1 MKKKRIKITEK
12 SRVFYK
18 IYLVNIVITMVFIC
32 LISVIC
38 STSSSKLIL
47 NNFIAYNQNMMVE
60 KGNILDERIRQLDET
75 CNLIVG
81 EENAFRL
88 IMTDEQEYEKPTR
101 LLLIIRYFRNICS
114 GNSLIDGVSLIDCS
128 REIMLTEKTKVEL
141 NMENARFYKSCE
153 NGSSFFLTEENGEN
167 YLEYVKQYEP
177 IRGEKTVYVIIK
189 VNQDA
194 FTDNLLTGAEST
206 MVEHYLLTS
215 DGRSLSAEGADEL
228 SPDLRERFMSIS
240 RNAEKYETKSKK
252 FVLYKN
258 PSQISDICMAAVQD
272 YTYLEQQT
280 QNLRRMIIW
289 VSVFMITVASVI
301 IYLCSLYLYHPLK
314 NLVIRIQ
321 ELPVKKDDKPLRDE
335 FHLLEQMVDTFQ
347 NEKAHTQPLV
357 IRDSIQK
364 LVRETFDQERFDYLK
379 EIFHQ
384 SMEYSAYVLLITE
397 CKTDEVDK
405 KRGFRFLKRLSEEPE
420 RDGFYTEIT
429 NERSIGIYNTD
440 LGYETFVERA
450 EDLKRQEEGEN
461 TPFICCISR
470 EFKNRESMNLVYSE
484 TLNSVEKA
492 VFIGKL
498 TLVCGRSSLERRTK
512 GTVQKEEEN
521 RLIRYMADGKTEE
534 ALAALASIT
543 SGFGDNSEDI
553 QYTRFLYF
561 EVCRNLVKNSR
572 EMGVKLPS
580 VCEEREL
587 FQEIF
592 RAETIE
598 ELGNFTQEV
607 FYCCLESFQKKE
619 RGYSSNIEKAIEFIQ
634 ANYMRELSIDDVAA
648 SVFLSSG
655 YLGIIFKEET
665 GYTIL
670 EYITYVRMQKA
681 GEMLRS
687 HSEWK
692 VKDVAEQLGYNNV
705 QSFIRFFKKYY
716 GQTPAAYRKGE
727 GV

>member
-18 IYLVNIVITMVFIC
+18 IYLVNIMITMVFIC
-32 LISVIC
+32 LISVVC
-38 STSSSKLIL
+38 STASSRLIL
-47 NNFIAYNQNMMVE
+47 DNFIAYNQNMMVE
-60 KGNILDERIRQLDET
+60 KGNVLDERIRQLDET
-75 CNLIVG
+75 CNLVVG

-88 IMTDEQEYEKPTR
+88 IMTNESEYENPTR
-101 LLLIIRYFRNICS
+101 LILIMRYFQNVCS
-114 GNSLIDGVSLIDCS
+114 GNSLIDGLGLIDCS
-128 REIMLTEKTKVEL
+128 RGIMLTDKTKFEL
-141 NMENARFYKSCE
+141 EDAGPYESCE
-153 NGSSFFLTEENGEN
+153 NGNSFFLTERDGGKC
-167 YLEYVKQYEP
+167 LEYVKRYEP
-177 IRGEKTVYVIIK
+177 IRGEQTVYVIIR
-189 VNQDA
+189 VNQEA
-194 FTDNLLTGAEST
+194 LFSNLLTGGEDAMIES
-206 MVEHYLLTS
+206 YLLTR
-215 DGRSLSAEGADEL
+215 DGQTLSVGNSREL
-228 SPDLRERFMSIS
+228 SGDLREHLMGLS
-240 RNAEKYETKSKK
+240 ETVQKYKTKANKL
-252 FVLYKN
+252 VLYKM
-258 PSQISDICMAAVQD
+258 PSQISDIALVAVQD
-272 YTYLEQQT
+272 YTYLERQT
-280 QNLRRMIIW
+280 ENLKHRIILI
-289 VSVFMITVASVI
+289 SIFMITVASVI

-314 NLVIRIQ
+314 NLVTRIQ
-321 ELPVKKDDKPLRDE
+321 ELPVKKDDKPPRDE

-364 LVRETFDQERFDYLK
+364 LVREAFDQERFDYLK

-397 CKTDEVDK
+397 CKMDEVDK
-405 KRGFRFLKRLSEEPE
+405 KRGCRFLKRLSEEPE
-420 RDGFYTEIT
+420 IDGFYTEIT

-512 GTVQKEEEN
+512 ETVQKEEEN
-521 RLIRYMADGKTEE
+521 LLIRYMADGKTEE
-534 ALAALASIT
+534 ALAVLASIT
-543 SGFGDNSEDI
+543 SGFGDNPEDI

-572 EMGVKLPS
+572 EMGVKIPS
-580 VCEEREL
+580 ACGEREL

-592 RAETIE
+592 RAETIK

-634 ANYMRELSIDDVAA
+634 DNYMRELSIDDVAA